1 MFFWLDQTVRWV
13 GFTLLITI
21 LVLLGRQKLYKQF
34 PLFTLYVGYITLTTF
49 LCALTVA
56 RPQLYFYVYW
66 AAEPGAFL
74 LKLLAVCESFMK
86 VFRGFYL
93 LQRFRLLLPGA
104 ITLALALS
112 VVRAINH
119 PTEGTMTASII
130 VAGTMTAQYIVLAV
144 SILFVGLVILLHMPW
159 RVHEYRIVLGFGIVA
174 LGTFFE
180 AALHSE
186 FPTQFGILTRTLA
199 SGAYILALMVWVTAV
214 RHPSTPK
221 LPVIDQGVSPESL
234 VQELRRQVAYTR
246 SMLGS

>member
-144 SILFVGLVILLHMPW
+144 SILFVGLVILLHLPW
-159 RVHEYRIVLGFGIVA
+159 RAREYRIVLGFGITA
-174 LGTFFE
+174 LGTFSE
-180 AALHSE
+180 AALRSQLGSE
-186 FPTQFGILTRTLA
+186 SGLTRMLA
-199 SGAYILALMVWVTAV
+199 SGAYTLALVVWVTALL
-214 RHPSTPK
+214 HPCTPRIQ
-221 LPVIDQGVSPESL
+221 VDEGVSSEGL
-234 VQELRRQVAYTR
+234 VQELRRQVAYAR
-246 SMLGS
+246 AMLGR